1 MNDNEKVEVLSNNR
15 NNNTINSNNQVAVVT
30 NNEVHQ
36 EVETITVDENG
47 QVQPISLDYNEYR
60 NSLNKIYQLSTS
72 NNSLILNFSIVDGIC
87 KNTVIL
93 KQPTLQ
99 EEVKKSGEFAY
110 NKGFIDSFLIPTIED
125 YNRFNQIFSSNIE
138 ILDGDKANFVVRTN
152 KNDCLIVMG
161 IDMTLANRLK
171 DLVTLKEDKVSIVD
185 SRSDISNQ
193 KGISNYLVIILTI
206 IAIGMTLVGTIFFTI
221 MSNK

>member
-1 MNDNEKVEVLSNNR
+1 MDDNKKVEVLSNNQ
-15 NNNTINSNNQVAVVT
+15 NNINSNNQVAVV
-30 NNEVHQ
+30 NNG
-36 EVETITVDENG
+36 VETITVDENG

-60 NSLNKIYQLSTS
+60 NFLNKLYQVSTS
-72 NNSLILNFSIVDGIC
+72 NNSLISTFSVVEGKC

-93 KQPTLQ
+93 KHPTLQ
-99 EEVKKSGEFAY
+99 EEIKKSGEFDF
-110 NKGFIDSFLIPTIED
+110 NKNFIENFLIPTIED
-125 YNRFNQIFSSNIE
+125 YNRLNQIFSSNIE

-171 DLVTLKEDKVSIVD
+171 DLVTVKEDKISIVD
-185 SRSDISNQ
+185 SRSDIQNQ

-221 MSNK
+221 MANK

>member
-72 NNSLILNFSIVDGIC
+72 NNSLILNFV
-87 KNTVIL
+87 KLNAIL
-93 KQPTLQ
+93 PY
-99 EEVKKSGEFAY
+99 SS
-110 NKGFIDSFLIPTIED
+110 FI
-125 YNRFNQIFSSNIE
+125 SS
-138 ILDGDKANFVVRTN
+138 
-152 KNDCLIVMG
+152 
-161 IDMTLANRLK
+161 
-171 DLVTLKEDKVSIVD
+171 S
-185 SRSDISNQ
+185 S
-193 KGISNYLVIILTI
+193 
-206 IAIGMTLVGTIFFTI
+206 FFTNI
-221 MSNK
+221 SILLASSSITSA